1 MFDKIQQ
8 LKLKGY
14 QPDAILDIGA
24 HHGKWTDESLKI
36 YNEGVEYLL
45 FEAIPYTELERHNT
59 HNRKVFNVL
68 LNDAEKEVDWYEL
81 RNTGDSMFK
90 ELNKPFENCAP
101 IKKISYPLDKIVYTH
116 NLLKDVKHIFIKI
129 DCQGAE
135 IPILKGAPSVLGRTD
150 FIILEMPFFGQY
162 NAGVPTFLEHI
173 QYMDSI
179 GFIPYDICGE
189 HNFYGFK
196 LQVDVLFINKR
207 HEFNRHVQEA
217 LTKGC

>member
-1 MFDKIQQ
+1 MFDKIYQ
-8 LKLKGY
+8 LKQKGY
-14 QPDAILDIGA
+14 YPDAILDIGA
-24 HHGKWTDESLKI
+24 HHGRWTDESLKI
-36 YNEGVEYLL
+36 YKEGVDYLL

-101 IKKISYPLDKIVYTH
+101 IKKMSYPLDKIVYTH
-116 NLLKDVKHIFIKI
+116 NLLKDAKHIFIKI

-150 FIILEMPFFGQY
+150 FIILEIPFFGQY
-162 NAGVPTFLEHI
+162 NTGVPTFLEHI

-179 GFIPYDICGE
+179 GFIPYDILDE

-196 LQVDVLFINKR
+196 LQVDILFINKR
-207 HEFNRHVQEA
+207 HEFNRLVKEA
-217 LTKGC
+217 LTKGY